1 MWCASVLLVTP
12 AASRA
17 TAAQIMAQVSGNPHD
32 AAPESFSIPVCAIG
46 GGYLTHWACHTRVR
60 SATLVQLPA
69 LADLLVGLLWG
80 VTQHDDDTDEQRRA
94 RPTFEQLLEGW
105 GLARLV
111 DPETL
116 DDDDP

>member
-17 TAAQIMAQVSGNPHD
+17 LAAAIFAQSSGNPRD
-32 AAPESFSIPVCAIG
+32 AAPEAFSVALCSSPG
-46 GGYLTHWACHTRVR
+46 GDITHWACHTRVR
-60 SATLVQLPA
+60 SATLEQLPA
-69 LADLLVGLLWG
+69 LADLLVGSLWG

-94 RPTFEQLLEGW
+94 RPNFEQLLEGW
-105 GLARLV
+105 GLARPV